1 MDSHVL
7 AQIKARAE
15 ALASKAEWST
25 DDCLCHFEYGQSA
38 ADALALL
45 AEVAR
50 LQMTLEAAQA
60 ALRDAIASNTAWADD
75 AINYR
80 ELLESCW
87 AHLDPYLLEDGT
99 PHPGE
104 RSIIHEL
111 FERLW
116 PERVKK

>member
-1 MDSHVL
+1 MADL
-7 AQIKARAE
+7 NLDGMKARAE
-15 ALASKAEWST
+15 AAAALK
-25 DDCLCHFEYGQSA
+25 HNRGQFWMRQYVSPLA
-38 ADALALL
+38 ADVLAL
-45 AEVAR
+45 V
-50 LQMTLEAAQA
+50 MTLEATRD
-60 ALRDAIASNTAWADD
+60 ALHDAIASNTAWADE
-75 AINYR
+75 AKNYR